1 LLPPL
6 LALLGLDLLFA
17 AAGALLVAFHLH
29 WLVRQPG
36 EFKGAIRVTSGHIDG
51 LRPTWRRGS
60 GRWVLDVLV
69 WNGAP
74 LQLRNTVV
82 LVEEIAGQR
91 TADLGQL
98 RCLGDRPVVAELV
111 TQDAVIEVAAHAQDL
126 HRLVGEAEFG
136 TRTQDPH

>member
-1 LLPPL
+1 
-6 LALLGLDLLFA
+6 
-17 AAGALLVAFHLH
+17 
-29 WLVRQPG
+29 
-36 EFKGAIRVTSGHIDG
+36 
-51 LRPTWRRGS
+51 
-60 GRWVLDVLV
+60 VLDVLV